1 MSIPAL
7 GIDLTSA
14 VASGSSKVTFSQT
27 GSITYTLQ
35 LNASAVSELFVNG
48 SASSN
53 VMFAV
58 AIPATSTDTSHF
70 ISAVAVSGQQGF
82 QAGNVS
88 SGSIS
93 SYGGSVDSK
102 YSTFDDDSNSQT
114 GLTSSTNPSLL
125 TWAQLISG
133 EDGKTLSG
141 MALTMSY
148 TNGSES
154 AMYLTMRFDDGSV
167 TELYGFSTGLKWT
180 QGQKQYSSVDVNTSY
195 VDQVYVFNSAMT
207 KDDALSLNSQALA
220 AAVPEPAT
228 ATLSLLAL
236 AGLAARRRRK

>member
-7 GIDLTSA
+7 GIELTSA

-93 SYGGSVDSK
+93 GYGGSVGG
-102 YSTFDDDSNSQT
+102 YSTFDDDSISQT

-133 EDGKTLSG
+133 EEGKTLSG

-148 TNGSES
+148 TNGSAA

-180 QGQKQYSSVDVNTSY
+180 TGQKQYSSVDVNTSY

>member
-58 AIPATSTDTSHF
+58 AIPATSTDRSHF

-82 QAGNVS
+82 QAGNVGR
-88 SGSIS
+88 GSIS
-93 SYGGSVDSK
+93 SYDGSVAG
-102 YSTFDDDSNSQT
+102 YSTFDDDSISQT

-180 QGQKQYSSVDVNTSY
+180 SGQKQYSSVDVNTSY

-220 AAVPEPAT
+220 AVPEPAT

>member
-7 GIDLTSA
+7 GIELTSA

-48 SASSN
+48 SASSD

-93 SYGGSVDSK
+93 GYGGSVGG

-133 EDGKTLSG
+133 EDGKILSG

-180 QGQKQYSSVDVNTSY
+180 TGQKQYSSVDVNTSY

>member
-7 GIDLTSA
+7 GIELTSA

-93 SYGGSVDSK
+93 GYGGSVGG
-102 YSTFDDDSNSQT
+102 YSTFDDDSISQT

-133 EDGKTLSG
+133 EEGKTLSG

-180 QGQKQYSSVDVNTSY
+180 TGQKQYSSVDVNTSY

>member
-7 GIDLTSA
+7 GIELTSA

-93 SYGGSVDSK
+93 SYSGSVGN

-180 QGQKQYSSVDVNTSY
+180 TGQKQYSSVDVNTSY

>member
-58 AIPATSTDTSHF
+58 AIPATSTDRSHF

-88 SGSIS
+88 RGSIS
-93 SYGGSVDSK
+93 SYDGSVAD